1 MKPPLLLRWWKE
13 KLSLHHDCW
22 AACAVV
28 PLPHTLPSSIH
39 PRVPPSSTR
48 LSPSLHLPPS
58 TPHHTSSRR
67 RQTPILFIRSDL
79 WKIQTINVTNNLLA
93 GCSLVSFLCRRC
105 IVAPLNTHTRAA
117 THSTVTATVLYPVRS
132 NTNRSRVTRT
142 NDKTE
147 RTG

>member
-93 GCSLVSFLCRRC
+93 GL
-105 IVAPLNTHTRAA
+105 
-117 THSTVTATVLYPVRS
+117 
-132 NTNRSRVTRT
+132 TRT
-142 NDKTE
+142 GVALLARTTKRNELVESAGPVVE
-147 RTG
+147 RKKKSEKRKIAVKQVYLP